1 GCVGCSM
8 VTDQFGCLAH
18 LNARNTSFCLVSLA
32 PLTNIEKLKKRMGWR
47 LDNVHDV
54 DADERSLLVQF
65 RCGLPTYVVGHD
77 GGHDDAIRCA
87 HVS

>member
-1 GCVGCSM
+1 MGH
-8 VTDQFGCLAH
+8 CLF
-18 LNARNTSFCLVSLA
+18 LSFDARRHGHA
-32 PLTNIEKLKKRMGWR
+32 WR

-54 DADERSLLVQF
+54 DADERALLVQF
-65 RCGLPTYVVGHD
+65 RRGFPTYVVGHD